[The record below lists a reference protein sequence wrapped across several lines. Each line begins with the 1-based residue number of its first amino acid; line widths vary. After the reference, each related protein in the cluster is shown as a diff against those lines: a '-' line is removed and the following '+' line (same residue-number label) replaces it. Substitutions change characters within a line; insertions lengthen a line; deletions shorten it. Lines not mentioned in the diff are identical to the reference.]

1 MCCVPLPRSCCV
13 SGGISTVAGGAS
25 QALPGGNAGTVA
37 KFTGEERM
45 WDGDGQ
51 PLVLIPAT
59 SALSVGDRRAGA
71 DARLHTCGICLLI
84 HALRH
89 TPPQPCSS
97 LCPSWQPVCG
107 AGSAGHAEWE
117 QGPWRVSLTCFRLD
131 RESCLCCR
139 VWQVLFMGLGSCLLL
154 MGKESGT

>member
-1 MCCVPLPRSCCV
+1 MCCGPLPRCRCV
-13 SGGISTVAGGAS
+13 FRGVSTVAGGAS
-25 QALPGGNAGTVA
+25 RAIPGGNTGTAA

-45 WDGDGQ
+45 WDGDDQ

-59 SALSVGDRRAGA
+59 SALSVGVRGA
-71 DARLHTCGICLLI
+71 DARLHTCGICLLT
-84 HALRH
+84 HALWH
-89 TPPQPCSS
+89 TPSWPCSS

-131 RESCLCCR
+131 RESCLCRR
-139 VWQVLFMGLGSCLLL
+139 VWQILFMGLGSCLLL